1 MAGGWNRIVPEDR
14 ELLTL
19 GVDVG
24 GTKIETV
31 LVDAAGRILAF
42 HRYPTQPEKGPDG
55 VIANIVTSVEVCLGE
70 AGQKAQGLGIGIA
83 GQVDR
88 ASGMLR
94 FAPNLVGWHNV
105 PLQAKLEET
114 LGLPVVVDNDVRAAT
129 WGEWQHGAGQGV
141 DDLVCLFVGTGIGG
155 GIVSSGQLLEGCH
168 NTAGE
173 LGHITIVA
181 SGRRCRC
188 PNRGCLEA
196 YAGGWAIAERAQEA
210 VRADL
215 KSGQTLVTL
224 AGSIQQISAATVTQA
239 YTNGDPL
246 ANHLVE
252 ETAQYLAAGVVG
264 IVNAFNPCL
273 LVLGGGVI
281 EGLPGYVSMIEPL
294 VRANALKAAVE
305 HLRIV
310 TAALGT
316 KAGAIGAATLARNKI
331 GKSV

>member
-31 LVDAAGRILAF
+31 LVDAAGRILAS

-70 AGQKAQGLGIGIA
+70 ADQKAQGLGIGVA

-94 FAPNLVGWHNV
+94 FAPNLVGWYNV

-114 LGLPVVVDNDVRAAT
+114 LGLPVVVNNDVRAAT

-141 DDLVCLFVGTGIGG
+141 NDLVCLFVGTGIGG
-155 GIVSSGQLLEGCH
+155 GVVSSGQLLEGCA

-181 SGRRCRC
+181 GGRRCRC

-210 VRADL
+210 VRADP

-224 AGSIQQISAATVTQA
+224 AESIQQISAATVTQA
-239 YTNGDPL
+239 YTDGDPL

-316 KAGAIGAATLARNKI
+316 KAGAIGAATLARNKV